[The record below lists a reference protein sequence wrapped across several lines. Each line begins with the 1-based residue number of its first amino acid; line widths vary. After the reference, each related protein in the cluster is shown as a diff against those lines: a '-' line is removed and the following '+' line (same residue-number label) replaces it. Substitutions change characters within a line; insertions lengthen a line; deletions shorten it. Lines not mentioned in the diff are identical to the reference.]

1 VTRSV
6 RVTAPATS
14 ANLGPGFDALG
25 LALGLPDVVEATLSP
40 SGSGPALRITIE
52 GPGAD
57 DLPHDESHLVARAM
71 RAAFHLLGGRPAGGV
86 ELRCRNQVP
95 HGRGL
100 GSSAAAIVTGV
111 LAARALTDGGP
122 ERMDDDAALNL
133 AAQVEG
139 HPDNV
144 APCLLGGFTI
154 AWSQGR
160 DARAVRLEPH
170 PDIRPVVLI
179 PPVAISTQAAR
190 GLLPDAVPHA
200 DAAGNAA
207 RAALLVEA
215 LTHRPSLLL
224 EATQDRLHQSYR
236 AAAMPDTLALVG
248 ELRSR
253 GLPAVVSG
261 AGPSVLVLT
270 TSERLAAITAPDG
283 WMTRQL
289 AVDRTGTV
297 VETV

>member
-1 VTRSV
+1 MTRTV

-25 LALGLPDVVEATLSP
+25 LALGLYDVVEATLSP
-40 SGSGPALRITIE
+40 PRSGPSMRISIE

-71 RAAFHLLGGRPAGGV
+71 CAAFDLLGGQPPGV
-86 ELRCRNQVP
+86 DLRCQNQVP

-133 AAQVEG
+133 AAQLEG

-160 DARAVRLEPH
+160 DVRAVRLEPH
-170 PDIRPVVLI
+170 PDVRPVVLI
-179 PPVAISTQAAR
+179 PPVAMSTQAAR

-200 DAAGNAA
+200 DASGNAA

-224 EATQDRLHQSYR
+224 EATQDRLHQPYR
-236 AAAMPDTLALVG
+236 AVAMPDTMALIG

-253 GLPAVVSG
+253 ALPAVVSG

-270 TSERLAAITAPDG
+270 TSERLAEIAAPDG
-283 WMTRQL
+283 WATRQL
-289 AVDRTGTV
+289 AVDGKGTV

>member
-1 VTRSV
+1 VTRTV

-25 LALGLPDVVEATLSP
+25 LALGLHDVVEATLSP
-40 SGSGPALRITIE
+40 PGSGPPLRISIE

-57 DLPHDESHLVARAM
+57 DLPHDESHLVAHAM
-71 RAAFHLLGGRPAGGV
+71 RAAFDLLGDQPPGV
-86 ELRCRNQVP
+86 ELRCWNQVP

-133 AAQVEG
+133 AAQLEG

-160 DARAVRLEPH
+160 DVRAVRLEPH
-170 PDIRPVVLI
+170 PDVRPVVLI
-179 PPVAISTQAAR
+179 PPVAMSTQAAR

-200 DAAGNAA
+200 DATGNAA
-207 RAALLVEA
+207 RVALLVEA

-224 EATQDRLHQSYR
+224 EATQDRLHQPYR
-236 AAAMPDTLALVG
+236 AVAMPDTMTLIG

-270 TSERLAAITAPDG
+270 RSERIAEIAAPDG
-283 WMTRQL
+283 WATRRL
-289 AVDRTGTV
+289 AVDGKGTV

>member
-25 LALGLPDVVEATLSP
+25 LALGLHDVVEATLSP
-40 SGSGPALRITIE
+40 RGSGPELRISIE

-71 RAAFHLLGGRPAGGV
+71 RAAFDLLGGQPAGV

-133 AAQVEG
+133 AAHVEG

-154 AWSQGR
+154 AWSQDG

-170 PDIRPVVLI
+170 REVRPVVLI

-200 DAAGNAA
+200 DAAGNTA

-215 LTHRPSLLL
+215 LTHRPDLLL
-224 EATQDRLHQSYR
+224 EATQDRLHQPYR
-236 AAAMPDTLALVG
+236 AAAMPETLALVG

-270 TSERLAAITAPDG
+270 TSERLAEITAPDG
-283 WMTRQL
+283 WATRQL
-289 AVDRTGTV
+289 AVDGTGTV

>member
-1 VTRSV
+1 VTRTV

-25 LALGLPDVVEATLSP
+25 LALGLHDVVEATLLP
-40 SGSGPALRITIE
+40 PRSGPSMRIFIE

-71 RAAFHLLGGRPAGGV
+71 RAAFDLLGGQPPGV

-133 AAQVEG
+133 AVQLEG
-139 HPDNV
+139 HADNV

-160 DARAVRLEPH
+160 DVRAVRLEPH
-170 PDIRPVVLI
+170 PDVRPVVLI
-179 PPVAISTQAAR
+179 PPVAMSTQAAR

-200 DAAGNAA
+200 DASGNAA

-224 EATQDRLHQSYR
+224 EATQDRLHQPYR
-236 AAAMPDTLALVG
+236 AVAMPDTMALIG

-270 TSERLAAITAPDG
+270 TSERLAEIAAPDG
-283 WMTRQL
+283 WATRQL
-289 AVDRTGTV
+289 AVDGKGTV

>member
-1 VTRSV
+1 MTRSV

-25 LALGLPDVVEATLSP
+25 LALGLHDVVEAALSP

-57 DLPHDESHLVARAM
+57 ELPHDESHLVARAM
-71 RAAFHLLGGRPAGGV
+71 RAAFDLLGGRPAGV

-154 AWSQGR
+154 AWSQGGE
-160 DARAVRLEPH
+160 ARAVRLEPH
-170 PDIRPVVLI
+170 REVRPVVLI

-200 DAAGNAA
+200 DAAGNSA

-215 LTHRPSLLL
+215 LTHRPDLLL
-224 EATQDRLHQSYR
+224 EATHDRLHQSYR